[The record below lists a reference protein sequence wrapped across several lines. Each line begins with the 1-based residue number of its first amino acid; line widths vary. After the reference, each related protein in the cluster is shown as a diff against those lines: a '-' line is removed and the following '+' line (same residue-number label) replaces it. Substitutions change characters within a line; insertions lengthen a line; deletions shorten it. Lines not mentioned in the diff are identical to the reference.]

1 MTDEIENTQEPVDA
15 EPAVEISSLL
25 VVEDDA
31 DLRAFIVAG
40 LKPNYEVIE
49 AGNGQE
55 GLEKACEHIPD
66 LIVTDLMMPVMDGFE
81 VLKKIKNDSRLKD
94 VPVIMLTAKGNIWDV
109 DEGFSLGADDY
120 ITKPFQ
126 PSELVA
132 RIMAKL
138 EN

>member
-1 MTDEIENTQEPVDA
+1 MLTKIKIFLAEDESDIAGMIKFKLEREGFELLWARDGG
-15 EPAVEISSLL
+15 EAVE
-25 VVEDDA
+25 
-31 DLRAFIVAG
+31 F
-40 LKPNYEVIE
+40 LKNY
-49 AGNGQE
+49 
-55 GLEKACEHIPD
+55 LPD
-66 LIVTDLMMPVMDGFE
+66 LILLDVMMPVMDGFE